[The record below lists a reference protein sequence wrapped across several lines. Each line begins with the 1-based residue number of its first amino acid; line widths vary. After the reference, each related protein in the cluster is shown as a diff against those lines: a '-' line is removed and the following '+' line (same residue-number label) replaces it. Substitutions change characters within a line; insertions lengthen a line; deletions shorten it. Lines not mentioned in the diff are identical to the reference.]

1 MNIIE
6 RMANIWGRATGSYRA
21 GVIDVVA
28 KASPSASDPTAF
40 MDSRY
45 WGEGLLSTRRPQSKV
60 DLVNQFQSWIYIC
73 AKLNAQTIASVPLRL
88 YVTKSVKGQKFRT
101 IGTKAITKA
110 TMKRLEAN
118 AGLSNYLVKAEEVE
132 EVTEH
137 IFLDLMDNV
146 NPFNNSYD
154 LWETT
159 STFLDLAG
167 EAYWY
172 LPKGKGG
179 VPAEIW
185 VIPSPYIQP
194 IPGTTLQDF
203 IKGYKYERGT
213 ARIEFSTDDII
224 YFNYPNPKNM
234 WRGFSCVQG
243 IADAVYINSKMYE
256 FESAMFENRAR
267 VGGIFTV
274 EGNVSQQEVKRL
286 EEQAK
291 EKYSGVKQAGKNMIL
306 TGGMKFQPDSMTPQ
320 EISYIEGRKLIR
332 EEICA
337 AFDVPISALV
347 STDVNRANAE
357 TADYRH
363 AKNGIHPR
371 LMRIEQKLNEKLLP
385 MFDPSLFCAF
395 DDCVPQDKQFIVQ
408 KNDAYVKNNTF
419 TINEVREEEGKDP
432 VGWGDVAWMP
442 FGVTPITDGE
452 KEPPP
457 EPTPPPAPAPNEEV
471 PVEEEL
477 AGKVLAKVKERLAA

>member
-1 MNIIE
+1 MNILE

-21 GVIDVVA
+21 GVINTIE
-28 KASPSASDPTAF
+28 KASPSPNDATAF

-45 WGEGLLSTRRPQSKV
+45 WGEGLMTTRRPQSKAE
-60 DLVNQFQSWIYIC
+60 LVAQFQSWIYIC
-73 AKLNAQTIASVPLRL
+73 ASLNAKTIASVPLRL
-88 YVTKSVKGQKFRT
+88 YVTKNVKGKKFQT
-101 IGTKAITKA
+101 IGTKGISKA
-110 TMKRLEAN
+110 RLKWLEGN
-118 AGLSNYLVKAEEVE
+118 AGLSNYLLKAEEIE

-137 IFLDLMDNV
+137 AFLDLMDNV

-159 STFLDLAG
+159 STFLDLTG

-172 LPKGKGG
+172 LPKGQGG
-179 VPAEIW
+179 VPAQIW

-213 ARIEFSTDDII
+213 ARIEFSTDDIV
-224 YFNYPNPKNM
+224 YFSYPNPKNM
-234 WRGFSCVQG
+234 WRGFSCIQG

-274 EGNVSQQEVKRL
+274 EGNVSKQEVARL

-291 EKYSGVKQAGKNMIL
+291 EKYTGVKQSGKNMIL

-337 AFDVPISALV
+337 AFDVPVGALV

-363 AKNGIHPR
+363 AKNGIQPR

-385 MFDPSLFCAF
+385 MFDDTLFCAF
-395 DDCVPQDKQFIVQ
+395 DNAVPEDREYELRR
-408 KNDAYVKNNTF
+408 NDTYVKNNTF

-432 VGWGDVAWMP
+432 VEWGDVAWMDSFLKP
-442 FGVTPITDGE
+442 VSSGE
-452 KEPPP
+452 ER
-457 EPTPPPAPAPNEEV
+457 ESPPAPALIPGKPEEDV
-471 PVEEEL
+471 PIEESL
-477 AGKVLAKVKERLAA
+477 AGKVLEKVKERLSA